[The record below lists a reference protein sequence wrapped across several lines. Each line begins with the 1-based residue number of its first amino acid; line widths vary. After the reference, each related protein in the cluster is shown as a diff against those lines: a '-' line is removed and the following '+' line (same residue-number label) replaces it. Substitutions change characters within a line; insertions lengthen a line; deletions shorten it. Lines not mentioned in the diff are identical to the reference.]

1 MTALHIIHRDLPV
14 IDFLFFRQ
22 KIGGVGLLQKCIAL
36 ILFICQDTF
45 HSAAVPFVLSGGS
58 FNSPLGESLRNGMR
72 CQSGQKQAVNFTH
85 DFCLENHVKKDAIGN
100 HKAQWEEVFSL
111 WASVTVSNT
120 VGGAAEETNTGVT
133 RAIQK
138 IEVIIRQTPQTKRMA
153 STMYRIRFDGLDYDI
168 KGIVPNFQ
176 TQDYMKLICESRKAG
191 AKDDIY

>member
-1 MTALHIIHRDLPV
+1 MEIGTLNQRIAFLEHSTK
-14 IDFLFFRQ
+14 ID
-22 KIGGVGLLQKCIAL
+22 G
-36 ILFICQDTF
+36 
-45 HSAAVPFVLSGGS
+45 
-58 FNSPLGESLRNGMR
+58 
-72 CQSGQKQAVNFTH
+72 
-85 DFCLENHVKKDAIGN
+85 IGN
-100 HKAQWEEVFSL
+100 HKARWEEVFSC